1 MTNLLSGGFS
11 YALMSADS
19 SAKAALKPMN
29 MVSRELRKQ
38 NPDLELVERAGKYGG
53 NELNKADESLDK
65 AQEELMKA
73 QKIAKQE
80 EKAEREEKLKE
91 KVTEKKEKESQ
102 TSMEDAVER
111 ILETSEKNIEEKK
124 NDILNS
130 GNIDESRL
138 DIDKTNID
146 LTELTKE
153 MRLIDFSK
161 ANISETAYLK
171 KQNYSSNEVGR
182 SVLGIRMDLIG

>member
-1 MTNLLSGGFS
+1 MTNLISGGFS
-11 YALMSADS
+11 FALMSADS

-91 KVTEKKEKESQ
+91 KATEKKEKESQ
-102 TSMEDAVER
+102 TIMEDTVER
-111 ILETSEKNIEEKK
+111 ILEISEKNVEEKK
-124 NDILNS
+124 KDILNS
-130 GNIDESRL
+130 GNIDESKL
-138 DIDKTNID
+138 DIDNTNID

>member
-73 QKIAKQE
+73 QKITKQE
-80 EKAEREEKLKE
+80 EKVEREEKLKE

-102 TSMEDAVER
+102 TSMENTVER

-124 NDILNS
+124 NDIVLIAGRGHEKLQYWKN
-130 GNIDESRL
+130 GNIELDDREVAKTILRKRL
-138 DIDKTNID
+138 NI
-146 LTELTKE
+146 
-153 MRLIDFSK
+153 
-161 ANISETAYLK
+161 
-171 KQNYSSNEVGR
+171 G
-182 SVLGIRMDLIG
+182 

>member
-1 MTNLLSGGFS
+1 MTSLISGGFS
-11 YALMSADS
+11 FALMSADS

-80 EKAEREEKLKE
+80 EKAEKEEKLKE
-91 KVTEKKEKESQ
+91 KATEKKEKESQ
-102 TSMEDAVER
+102 TIMEDTVER
-111 ILETSEKNIEEKK
+111 ILETSEK
-124 NDILNS
+124 
-130 GNIDESRL
+130 DESKL
-138 DIDKTNID
+138 DIDNTNID

-153 MRLIDFSK
+153 MRIIDFSK
-161 ANISETAYLK
+161 ANVSETAYLK

-182 SVLGIRMDLIG
+182 SVLGTRMDLIG

>member
-1 MTNLLSGGFS
+1 MTNLISGGFS
-11 YALMSADS
+11 FALMSADS
-19 SAKAALKPMN
+19 SAKAALKPMS

-91 KVTEKKEKESQ
+91 KATEKKEKESQ
-102 TSMEDAVER
+102 TIMEDTVER
-111 ILETSEKNIEEKK
+111 ILEISEKNVEEKK
-124 NDILNS
+124 KDILNS
-130 GNIDESRL
+130 GNIDESKL
-138 DIDKTNID
+138 DIDNTNID

-153 MRLIDFSK
+153 NLTLSTVVKHLIRRNS
-161 ANISETAYLK
+161 YV
-171 KQNYSSNEVGR
+171 Y
-182 SVLGIRMDLIG
+182 

>member
-1 MTNLLSGGFS
+1 MTSLISGGFS
-11 YALMSADS
+11 FALMSADS

-53 NELNKADESLDK
+53 NVLNKADESLDK

-91 KVTEKKEKESQ
+91 KATEKKEKESQ
-102 TSMEDAVER
+102 TIMEDTVER
-111 ILETSEKNIEEKK
+111 ILETSEKNVEEKK
-124 NDILNS
+124 KDILNS
-130 GNIDESRL
+130 GNIDESKL
-138 DIDKTNID
+138 NIDNTNID

-153 MRLIDFSK
+153 MRIIDFSK
-161 ANISETAYLK
+161 ANVSEAAYLK

-182 SVLGIRMDLIG
+182 SVLGTRMDLIG

>member
-1 MTNLLSGGFS
+1 MTNLISGGFS
-11 YALMSADS
+11 FALMSADS

-91 KVTEKKEKESQ
+91 KATEKKEKESQ
-102 TSMEDAVER
+102 TIMEDTVER
-111 ILETSEKNIEEKK
+111 ILEISEKNVEEKK
-124 NDILNS
+124 KDILKAYGSSS
-130 GNIDESRL
+130 GMIVE
-138 DIDKTNID
+138 DIDNTNID

-153 MRLIDFSK
+153 NLTLSTVVKHLIRRNS
-161 ANISETAYLK
+161 YV
-171 KQNYSSNEVGR
+171 Y
-182 SVLGIRMDLIG
+182 

>member
-1 MTNLLSGGFS
+1 MTNLISGGFS
-11 YALMSADS
+11 FALTSADS

-91 KVTEKKEKESQ
+91 KATEKKEKESQ
-102 TSMEDAVER
+102 TIMEDTVER
-111 ILETSEKNIEEKK
+111 ILEISEKNVEEKK
-124 NDILNS
+124 KDILNS
-130 GNIDESRL
+130 GNIDESKL
-138 DIDKTNID
+138 DIDNTNID

-153 MRLIDFSK
+153 NLTLSTVVKHLIRRNS
-161 ANISETAYLK
+161 YV
-171 KQNYSSNEVGR
+171 Y
-182 SVLGIRMDLIG
+182 